1 MNHPTAH
8 DVFSATLHKSELW
21 VGEVMRELGS
31 ADAQQ
36 AYAAL
41 RATLH
46 VLRDRLSVEE
56 AAQLAA
62 QLPMLIRGL
71 YYEGWRPRARA
82 ERIRHMD
89 EFESLVRD
97 EAGRP
102 FSAPMCEVIRAVF
115 RVLARHVSAGE
126 IADVIGALP
135 RDLQNQ
141 WPPRC
146 AG

>member
-1 MNHPTAH
+1 MNRPTAH
-8 DVFSATLHKSELW
+8 DVFAATLHKSEQW
-21 VGEVMRELGS
+21 VVEVMRELGGV
-31 ADAQQ
+31 DAHQ

-46 VLRDRLSVEE
+46 ALRDRLSIEE
-56 AAQLAA
+56 TAQFAA

-71 YYEGWRPRARA
+71 YYEGWRPRARV
-82 ERIRHMD
+82 ERVRHMD

-102 FSAPMCEVIRAVF
+102 FDAPMREVIRAVF

-126 IADVIGALP
+126 IEDVIGAMP
-135 RDLQNQ
+135 RDLQEQ
-141 WPPRC
+141 WPP
-146 AG
+146 G